1 MTTGYCVV
9 WRLGNQRV
17 AAETEEKGIFNLI
30 RCLWLVA
37 TVLDHGAGGGGGGRG
52 GTRGWGASPICQT
65 SELQGWGDLRES
77 PPGTWVG
84 LGE

>member
-37 TVLDHGAGGGGGGRG
+37 TVLDHGAGGGWGR
-52 GTRGWGASPICQT
+52 
-65 SELQGWGDLRES
+65 QGRNK
-77 PPGTWVG
+77 G
-84 LGE
+84 LGSIPHLPDFRTAGLGRPV